1 MDYRRVDP
9 FSIENIKR
17 CITELNER
25 RYLLKQLV
33 AQQLILRYRRTS
45 LGYLWTLVNPLVMM
59 TIMAVVFS
67 TLFKADLKTFCIFLF
82 TGMIPWNLFNAVA
95 GQSGLAFISNEGLI
109 KKIYVPKSVFPLSI
123 VLALVVDSVLAFVAL
138 FIIILFLG
146 VTITSAIAF
155 LPIAYALLFLFSL
168 GVAFVVSVA
177 TVYFRDLQYVMSI
190 ALQAL
195 FFLTPVLY
203 KPESLKGKVAF
214 LMELNP
220 VAPFI
225 ELFRA
230 PLYRG
235 EIPDTGVIVLASVL
249 SVVSV
254 LVGGLVLLK
263 QENKLVFRL

>member
-109 KKIYVPKSVFPLSI
+109 KKIYVPKSVFSLSI

-155 LPIAYALLFLFSL
+155 LQLPMRCCFYSHL
-168 GVAFVVSVA
+168 
-177 TVYFRDLQYVMSI
+177 
-190 ALQAL
+190 
-195 FFLTPVLY
+195 
-203 KPESLKGKVAF
+203 ESLLWF
-214 LMELNP
+214 P
-220 VAPFI
+220 
-225 ELFRA
+225 
-230 PLYRG
+230 
-235 EIPDTGVIVLASVL
+235 
-249 SVVSV
+249 
-254 LVGGLVLLK
+254 
-263 QENKLVFRL
+263 